1 VKVFEKTKIL
11 QNKNYNLAISI
22 PNEDVRIKIRLINL
36 PKEIDPNNIQSVF
49 IINLKKLLDISILL

>member
-1 VKVFEKTKIL
+1 MKVFEKTKIL